1 MLRPGNWITHLM
13 RTEEEEED
21 DDEEGSEEVDKEDD
35 VANGEA
41 RSAGA
46 TEEDPRLC
54 PGRKIRGEQGR
65 AKACRPGKAPRPS
78 RTARPRR
85 GRGRPGLFQ
94 RVRGPQF
101 ATEPPPAAVH
111 ARAAGRRPLYKRG
124 GGERSR
130 PPRCPPPPRSWPAR
144 VGSPRSAESP
154 LTRQALQPTQSY
166 FGAPAFSASMACFST
181 DCAVLAA
188 AEATSTCRI
197 AARALRERRPGAR
210 ALHLLHVHGE
220 LDRVRG
226 GLGAKVV
233 HAGLDPSCQPWKCM
247 EDSLEAEASTM
258 WMFRDCDWSMYFPR
272 SAAMSSTTLCLI
284 SQPSC
289 RAPSDQTASPNP
301 ARCRCARSAACA
313 CPPSTGHAGSSRGGG
328 AY

>member
-94 RVRGPQF
+94 RVR
-101 ATEPPPAAVH
+101 
-111 ARAAGRRPLYKRG
+111 RRPLYKRG

>member
-13 RTEEEEED
+13 RTEEEEE
-21 DDEEGSEEVDKEDD
+21 EEGSEEVDKEDD